1 MRSRRGAVLQGR
13 EGRGHA
19 LHRQRPIQ
27 AGRIRHRTAGGG
39 HRRRTRHAVAVE
51 HANPDAGMHRSRHD
65 PERQLHQG
73 RGTLRAE
80 SGIRLLLSPPRQRAA
95 VSEHRNA
102 GAAVGAADSQR
113 CAEARVRAGSAGVA
127 GVLSSLRYLLAD
139 FIGDDDDEPPFLPD
153 GLPDAVAPVVS
164 DAIHMLI
171 DYQGN
176 AYATLYVTRLRRFV
190 GRRDVNDAMLG
201 EIARLMAMRMSYQD
215 PIQVAQLKL
224 AELEAG
230 GAPSHDVRRFRF
242 DELIGALPAVVAEP
256 VLDTFEWLGW
266 EVRRRVP
273 IRFSTRSRWGIRRL
287 KIEAGLRRWRL
298 FSVRYAK
305 ERVWV
310 ERWLHMIDRGL
321 TKQPA
326 AASAIVQT
334 ATMVRGYGD
343 AYRQALADWHA
354 IIDGLVKPT
363 FDEDLPLADLAAAV
377 AEARAAV
384 TPDPRQAALKRTIA
398 ESRARALA
406 EARPPVVE
414 ANSE

>member
-1 MRSRRGAVLQGR
+1 M
-13 EGRGHA
+13 
-19 LHRQRPIQ
+19 
-27 AGRIRHRTAGGG
+27 
-39 HRRRTRHAVAVE
+39 
-51 HANPDAGMHRSRHD
+51 
-65 PERQLHQG
+65 
-73 RGTLRAE
+73 
-80 SGIRLLLSPPRQRAA
+80 
-95 VSEHRNA
+95 
-102 GAAVGAADSQR
+102 
-113 CAEARVRAGSAGVA
+113 A

-273 IRFSTRSRWGIRRL
+273 IRFSTRSRFGIRRL

-310 ERWLHMIDRGL
+310 ERWLHMIDRSL
-321 TKQPA
+321 TKQPR

-334 ATMVRGYGD
+334 ATMVQGHGD
-343 AYRQALADWHA
+343 AYRQGLADWHA
-354 IIDGLVKPT
+354 IIDGLAKPT
-363 FDEDLPLADLAAAV
+363 FDGVLSLPDLAAAV

-384 TPDPRQAALKRTIA
+384 RPDPRQAVLKRTIA
-398 ESRARALA
+398 EIRARALGA
-406 EARPPVVE
+406 GTNA
-414 ANSE
+414 AAG

>member
-1 MRSRRGAVLQGR
+1 LF
-13 EGRGHA
+13 
-19 LHRQRPIQ
+19 
-27 AGRIRHRTAGGG
+27 
-39 HRRRTRHAVAVE
+39 
-51 HANPDAGMHRSRHD
+51 
-65 PERQLHQG
+65 
-73 RGTLRAE
+73 
-80 SGIRLLLSPPRQRAA
+80 
-95 VSEHRNA
+95 
-102 GAAVGAADSQR
+102 AD
-113 CAEARVRAGSAGVA
+113 
-127 GVLSSLRYLLAD
+127 L
-139 FIGDDDDEPPFLPD
+139 IGDDDDTPPFLPD
-153 GLPDAVAPVVS
+153 GLPDAVVPVVS

-215 PIQVAQLKL
+215 PIRIAQLKL

-242 DELIGALPAVVAEP
+242 DELVGSLPAVVAEP

-287 KIEAGLRRWRL
+287 KIEAALRRWRL

-305 ERVWV
+305 ERAWV
-310 ERWLHMIDRGL
+310 ERWLHMIDRSL
-321 TKQPA
+321 TKQPRA
-326 AASAIVQT
+326 TSAIVQT
-334 ATMVRGYGD
+334 ATMVQGYGD

-354 IIDGLVKPT
+354 IIDGLAKPT
-363 FDEDLPLADLAAAV
+363 FDGVLPLPDLAAAV

-384 TPDPRQAALKRTIA
+384 TPDPRQAVLKRTIA
-398 ESRARALA
+398 EIRARALGA
-406 EARPPVVE
+406 S
-414 ANSE
+414 ANAAAG

>member
-1 MRSRRGAVLQGR
+1 M
-13 EGRGHA
+13 
-19 LHRQRPIQ
+19 
-27 AGRIRHRTAGGG
+27 
-39 HRRRTRHAVAVE
+39 
-51 HANPDAGMHRSRHD
+51 
-65 PERQLHQG
+65 
-73 RGTLRAE
+73 
-80 SGIRLLLSPPRQRAA
+80 
-95 VSEHRNA
+95 
-102 GAAVGAADSQR
+102 
-113 CAEARVRAGSAGVA
+113 A

-215 PIQVAQLKL
+215 PIRVAQLKL
-224 AELEAG
+224 AELEVG

-273 IRFSTRSRWGIRRL
+273 IRFSTRSRFGIRRL

-310 ERWLHMIDRGL
+310 ERWLHMIDRSL
-321 TKQPA
+321 TKQPR

-334 ATMVRGYGD
+334 ATMVQGHGD
-343 AYRQALADWHA
+343 AYRQGLADWHA
-354 IIDGLVKPT
+354 IIDGLAKPT
-363 FDEDLPLADLAAAV
+363 FDGVLPLQDLAAAV

-384 TPDPRQAALKRTIA
+384 TPDPRQAVLKRTIA
-398 ESRARALA
+398 EIRARVPASGTNA
-406 EARPPVVE
+406 A
-414 ANSE
+414 AG

>member
-1 MRSRRGAVLQGR
+1 M
-13 EGRGHA
+13 
-19 LHRQRPIQ
+19 
-27 AGRIRHRTAGGG
+27 
-39 HRRRTRHAVAVE
+39 
-51 HANPDAGMHRSRHD
+51 
-65 PERQLHQG
+65 
-73 RGTLRAE
+73 
-80 SGIRLLLSPPRQRAA
+80 
-95 VSEHRNA
+95 
-102 GAAVGAADSQR
+102 
-113 CAEARVRAGSAGVA
+113 A

-139 FIGDDDDEPPFLPD
+139 FIGDDDDTPPFLPD

-215 PIQVAQLKL
+215 PIRVAQLKL

-266 EVRRRVP
+266 EVRKRVP

-310 ERWLHMIDRGL
+310 ERWLHMIDRSL
-321 TKQPA
+321 TKQPR

-334 ATMVRGYGD
+334 ATMVQGYGD
-343 AYRQALADWHA
+343 AYRQGLADWHA
-354 IIDGLVKPT
+354 IIDGLAKPT
-363 FDEDLPLADLAAAV
+363 FDGVLPLPDLAAAV

-384 TPDPRQAALKRTIA
+384 TPDPRQAVLKRTIA
-398 ESRARALA
+398 EIRARALGA
-406 EARPPVVE
+406 G
-414 ANSE
+414 ANAAAG